1 MARMA
6 ENVATTETTT
16 SPAATTR
23 LPWLLVIVAFGSM
36 LVFGFA
42 ENIKGTLIPPIR
54 EAFQVSYADIG
65 VMLFIGSFGYLS
77 ATFVGGL
84 AGDRYG
90 QKRVIGAGFILILLS
105 GFGMLMANSFSLVC
119 LFMYTL
125 NAGFGCQEVG
135 VNSLG
140 ARIFVRNSALMMNL
154 THFFYGVGSMVG
166 PEYAARMLLGGRAWG
181 EVYAIACCAV
191 IIVFV
196 ILVVAKFPVATDHHS
211 NRKLAVSAIARDK
224 KVWLFIG
231 VLGLMVVVELGTGN
245 WLISYLRGAY
255 GMSTEESAR
264 YLSLFFVFFTLGR
277 LFGGYIVERVG
288 YVKTVFSFG
297 VMILLLDVGAFALGR
312 SAVFLFS
319 LTGFCVSIMYPTFM
333 ALIMKEFRVGTGSV
347 MGFVITAV
355 AGVNMLMNWVVGQTA
370 EILGVTAGFSS
381 FMLYLVIA
389 LGLLLLLNRRLTF
402 NKPLPIAPSH
412 KG

>member
-6 ENVATTETTT
+6 QTVATAENTTAT
-16 SPAATTR
+16 AATAR
-23 LPWLLVIVAFGSM
+23 LPWLLVVVAFGSM

-54 EAFQVSYADIG
+54 ETYQVSYADIG
-65 VMLFIGSFGYLS
+65 VMLFISSFGYLS

-84 AGDRYG
+84 AGDRFG
-90 QKRVIGAGFILILLS
+90 QKRVIGGGFILILLS
-105 GFGMLMANSFSLVC
+105 GLGMLVANSFVLVC

-154 THFFYGVGSMVG
+154 THFFYGVGSMAG

-181 EVYAIACCAV
+181 EVYAVACSV
-191 IIVFV
+191 VVIVFV
-196 ILVVAKFPVATDHHS
+196 VLVITRFPVATDHHS
-211 NRKLAVSAIARDK
+211 ERKLAMRAIARDK

-245 WLISYLRGAY
+245 WLISYLRGAH
-255 GMSTEESAR
+255 GMDAEESAR

-277 LFGGYIVERVG
+277 LFGGYIVERIG
-288 YVKTVFSFG
+288 YVRTVFGFG
-297 VMILLLDVGAFALGR
+297 VMILLLDASAFALGR
-312 SAVFLFS
+312 NAVFLFS

-333 ALIMKEFRVGTGSV
+333 ALIMKEYRVGTGSV

-355 AGVNMLMNWVVGQTA
+355 AAVNMLMNWVVGQTA
-370 EILGVTAGFSS
+370 EWLGVTAGFSS
-381 FMLYLVIA
+381 FMVYLTIA
-389 LGLLLLLNRRLTF
+389 LGLLVLLNRQLTF
-402 NKPLPIAPSH
+402 NKSAPNP
-412 KG
+412 